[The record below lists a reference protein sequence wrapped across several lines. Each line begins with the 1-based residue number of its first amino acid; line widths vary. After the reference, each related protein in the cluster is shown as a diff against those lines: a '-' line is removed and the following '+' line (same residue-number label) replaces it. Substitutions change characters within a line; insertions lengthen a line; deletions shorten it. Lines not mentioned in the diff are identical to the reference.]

1 LLTLVARRSCPA
13 PLPQHSGREGFRLAL
28 LARNEATVGGY
39 AAALRGEGI
48 DAEPFAADAADANS
62 LRAAFA
68 SVRERLG
75 DPTVLVYNA
84 AMPAAGLPSALQAE
98 DLVASLRVNVVGAL
112 VAAQEVILAM
122 RAAGKGTILFT
133 GGGLALYP
141 AAQYAALGIGKAA
154 IRHLAFDLAQELEPE
169 GIRVATITV
178 AGSVQPGSHFDPDT
192 IAESFWQLHGQEPP
206 AEQEIVYR

>member
-1 LLTLVARRSCPA
+1 M
-13 PLPQHSGREGFRLAL
+13 
-28 LARNEATVGGY
+28 
-39 AAALRGEGI
+39 RGEGI
-48 DAEPFAADAADANS
+48 DAEPFAADAADAGS
-62 LRAAFA
+62 LRAAFGG
-68 SVRERLG
+68 VRARLG

-84 AMPAAGLPSALQAE
+84 AMPAAGLPSALQPE

-112 VAAQEVILAM
+112 VAAQQVIPAM

-133 GGGLALYP
+133 GGGLALHP
-141 AAQYAALGIGKAA
+141 AAPYAALGIGKAA

-169 GIRVATITV
+169 GIRVATVTV

-192 IAESFWQLHGQEPP
+192 IAGSFWALHLQPPP